1 MQAAAET
8 LARLQPLRLGDS
20 VPPELVDRAGDV
32 IAAAVRLGASLHPR
46 VVESLRMLCLALNT
60 YASNRIEGHDTE
72 PAEVLRAMSGQLSV
86 DSRRRALQ
94 EEAQAHVATQVWIDE
109 RIAAGTLTD
118 PLHPSFL
125 REVHR
130 RFFVASP
137 RSFLVVQRNDGPV
150 YCALPGATRGPGM
163 DVVVG
168 HHQPPSGAVVD
179 RLLAGLAEEYR
190 YPARGAITRLLD
202 LAAAHHRLLYL
213 HPFPEGNG
221 RVVRL
226 VTHAQVQLAGIGAG
240 GLWSISRGL
249 GRGLSDRGEYKRMLE
264 HADSPRSGDL
274 DGRGNLSLAALREF
288 VGWFLNVVLD
298 QIRFMEGLYELETL
312 STRIRRLAAERVPE
326 SADGAQRVVQAA
338 LTEGEIARP
347 RAWEASGL
355 SERRGRDIVRALLD
369 RGLLQSDSPRGSLR
383 LQLAHPELF
392 PRLF

>member
-1 MQAAAET
+1 MRAATET

-20 VPPELVDRAGDV
+20 VPQELADRAGDV
-32 IAAAVRLGASLHPR
+32 IAAAARLGAGLHPR
-46 VVESLRMLCLALNT
+46 VVESLRILCLALNT

-72 PAEVLRAMSGQLSV
+72 PAEILRALGGQLSA

-94 EEAQAHVATQVWIDE
+94 EEARAHVATQMWLEE
-109 RIAAGTLTD
+109 RIAAGTLAD
-118 PLHPSFL
+118 PLDPSFI

-130 RFFVASP
+130 RFFEGSP
-137 RSFLVVQRNDGPV
+137 YSFLVVQGNTGPV

-168 HHQPPSGAVVD
+168 RHQPPSGVVVD
-179 RLLAGLAEEYR
+179 RILEGLAAEYR
-190 YPARGAITRLLD
+190 YPARGTVTKLLD

-226 VTHAQVQLAGIGAG
+226 VTHAQVQLADIGAG

-249 GRGLSDRGEYKRMLE
+249 GRGLADRGEYKRMLE
-264 HADSPRSGDL
+264 HADSPRRGDL
-274 DGRGNLSLAALREF
+274 DGRGNLSLAALRDF
-288 VGWFLNVVLD
+288 IGWFLSVMLD
-298 QIRFMEGLYELETL
+298 QIRFMEGLYELGTL
-312 STRIRRLAAERVPE
+312 STRLRRLAAERVPE
-326 SADGAQRVVQAA
+326 SPEGAQRIVQAA
-338 LTEGEIARP
+338 LVEGEISRP
-347 RAWEASGL
+347 HAWEVSGL

-369 RGLLQSDSPRGSLR
+369 RELLQSDSPRGLLR